1 MMIQDFVFQGNF
13 VTLTNMKDED
23 IDRIIKY
30 QISPI
35 NVSVHTT
42 NPELR
47 VKMLNNRF
55 AGKVFER
62 LKKLT
67 DAGITMNAK

>member
-1 MMIQDFVFQGNF
+1 
-13 VTLTNMKDED
+13 MKDSD

-30 QISPI
+30 KISPI

-47 VKMLNNRF
+47 KKMLNNRF
-55 AGKVFER
+55 AETYMR
-62 LKKLT
+62 DLKS
-67 DAGITMNAK
+67 